1 MAIDHPQVPVCCLSN
16 GYMLGSFPFICFSEN
31 FSLCINELRV
41 QSAISS
47 NLTCI
52 FPRVVSAIKI
62 FVVTLQSEN
71 KRTTASPPSLPRRE
85 GAGRRKQDRHWSA
98 VIPL

>member
-16 GYMLGSFPFICFSEN
+16 GYMLGSFPFYMLSEN
-31 FSLCINELRV
+31 FPLCINELRV
-41 QSAISS
+41 QSAFSS

-62 FVVTLQSEN
+62 FVVTLHPD
-71 KRTTASPPSLPRRE
+71 K
-85 GAGRRKQDRHWSA
+85 
-98 VIPL
+98 

>member
-1 MAIDHPQVPVCCLSN
+1 MIVCLSAK
-16 GYMLGSFPFICFSEN
+16 MPSEN

-41 QSAISS
+41 QSAISWGM
-47 NLTCI
+47 TCI

-71 KRTTASPPSLPRRE
+71 RRTTASPPALSRRE
-85 GAGRRKQDRHWSA
+85 GADSRKKDRHWSA

>member
-1 MAIDHPQVPVCCLSN
+1 MTNDGNSEMWKMP
-16 GYMLGSFPFICFSEN
+16 SEN
-31 FSLCINELRV
+31 FSLCINELRA
-41 QSAISS
+41 QSAFSS

-71 KRTTASPPSLPRRE
+71 KSKAYAIPHQIPTKSHLYSVAIRE
-85 GAGRRKQDRHWSA
+85 MQGSITNYHY
-98 VIPL
+98 

>member
-16 GYMLGSFPFICFSEN
+16 GYMLGSFPFYMPSEN
-31 FSLCINELRV
+31 FSLCINVLRA
-41 QSAISS
+41 QSAFSS

-71 KRTTASPPSLPRRE
+71 RRTTASPPALPRRE
-85 GAGRRKQDRHWSA
+85 GAGRQTA
-98 VIPL
+98 NPL